1 MDGKALLKATIFSKS
16 HEYYQILSSLR
27 APHYCAM
34 GDYNK
39 YGGTA
44 ARLGKTAVG
53 RAKIR
58 LRRCPLARRG
68 CDKCLRWGRASFSR
82 GPTGGVST
90 KAVKRSMA

>member
-27 APHYCAM
+27 APHYCSM

-39 YGGTA
+39 YGGAA

-53 RAKIR
+53 RAKTR
-58 LRRCPLARRG
+58 LRRCPWSEEVVISACAGVVPPLAVGQPAACPR
-68 CDKCLRWGRASFSR
+68 
-82 GPTGGVST
+82 
-90 KAVKRSMA
+90 KR